1 MYYFIYCST
10 YIVEK
15 DNILVSQSQQTS
27 SSGFNKKEQVDIG
40 KRNRVSTDN
49 PNDREVHGDS
59 SNKEEDD
66 ELGFFPSS
74 GDSLSQSIDP
84 LSMSASANRCGFVYW
99 TSIFRVIVII
109 VI

>member
-1 MYYFIYCST
+1 MYYFIHCST
-10 YIVEK
+10 FIVEK
-15 DNILVSQSQQTS
+15 DNILVSQSQQNS
-27 SSGFNKKEQVDIG
+27 SSGFNEKEQVDIG

-49 PNDREVHGDS
+49 PTNTNVQGDL

-84 LSMSASANRCGFVYW
+84 LSTSASANRYGFVYK
-99 TSIFRVIVII
+99 TSFSESLSL
-109 VI
+109 

>member
-15 DNILVSQSQQTS
+15 ASILVSQSQQNS
-27 SSGFNKKEQVDIG
+27 MSSGFNEKEQVDIG

-49 PNDREVHGDS
+49 PADTNVQGDL

-84 LSMSASANRCGFVYW
+84 LSMSTSANRYGFVYK
-99 TSIFRVIVII
+99 TSFSESLSPL
-109 VI
+109 